1 MNINSVVQRTVV
13 TTERLHQIVID
24 DTEIRELLRRA
35 GYQIPAKFQI
45 FFTVPGG
52 GDWSNSS
59 VDITRE
65 YPVTIEWTE
74 IFEQEQS
81 PHAGQQKG
89 R

>member
-1 MNINSVVQRTVV
+1 MNISSVVQRTVV
-13 TTERLHQIVID
+13 TTERLHQIIID

-35 GYQIPAKFQI
+35 GYQIPAKAQI

-65 YPVTIEWTE
+65 FPVTIEWTE
-74 IFEQEQS
+74 IFEQEQ
-81 PHAGQQKG
+81 PAHDRQKN